1 MQTSA
6 ELLTLSMNSLD
17 PLLAYIGPGLGGGV
31 IAVILG
37 FIASVFLAIFAIFW
51 YPIKRM
57 LGIKSKPKPKKQ
69 KPAETPAAKEAATE
83 APQGEQQ
90 PSSESVASAEG
101 DTPTDTT
108 DKPAEK

>member
-6 ELLTLSMNSLD
+6 ELVTLSLNILD

-69 KPAETPAAKEAATE
+69 KPAETAVAREADASPE
-83 APQGEQQ
+83 SEKQ
-90 PSSESVASAEG
+90 PSAESTTASEVDAAG
-101 DTPTDTT
+101 DTT